1 MGKAGSHCIPNPVR
15 VIGDYAFAGCY
26 GLASVT
32 IPRGVTNIGYW
43 AFAWCRDLERV
54 YFAGDAPTANVYT
67 FEEARRATIYYL
79 PGSSGWRSS
88 YWGRPTVLWNPRC
101 QAQRIADGV
110 FCFTVIGTANI
121 PVAIETSADLV
132 TWTRLSATN
141 LVNGALTFQDPGPHD
156 LGRRFYRI
164 ASW

>member
-1 MGKAGSHCIPNPVR
+1 
-15 VIGDYAFAGCY
+15 
-26 GLASVT
+26 
-32 IPRGVTNIGYW
+32 
-43 AFAWCRDLERV
+43 
-54 YFAGDAPTANVYT
+54 
-67 FEEARRATIYYL
+67 
-79 PGSSGWRSS
+79 
-88 YWGRPTVLWNPRC
+88 VLWNPRC